1 MCKLICLYFNVTS
14 GYDFEYKNKLN
25 SIPSTNAVE
34 ISRKLVTKCVFIIL
48 SCIYFVSA
56 QICNELAVS
65 SDTARNRQKMKKPKV
80 ENTPV
85 CYLNERNN
93 IEDNKTIIRNQ
104 KRIFISCSD
113 DA

>member
-1 MCKLICLYFNVTS
+1 MVGKAQYNRTKLDKDILKFEVAFLKKLYNLSLWQNYVLHPFKRYEMCELICLYFNVTS

-56 QICNELAVS
+56 
-65 SDTARNRQKMKKPKV
+65 
-80 ENTPV
+80 
-85 CYLNERNN
+85 
-93 IEDNKTIIRNQ
+93 
-104 KRIFISCSD
+104 
-113 DA
+113 